1 MDNRRRNLVV
11 ALGVGA
17 LAAPFA
23 SLAQPESKV
32 WRVGFLAS
40 RTRPALLD
48 SDYFGGFLQGMREL
62 GYVDGKNMVIE
73 WRFADK
79 VESLPHLAAEL
90 IRLKVDVIVAAG
102 SQATSVAQKA
112 TTMIPIVMGNSND
125 PIGSGFV
132 KTLAHPGGNITG
144 LSNIA
149 ADLGPKLVEMLL
161 TIAPKLARI
170 TVLVNPTSPSNLAIL
185 KKIQAAAQSA
195 SLKVLAEETRT
206 AKEIENI
213 FSKMN
218 KENAGAVIALTDSL
232 FVQQRRQIADL
243 AVSHSLPSIAAFREF
258 ALAGGLMSYGT
269 SFADL
274 YRRAATYVDKIFKG
288 AKPGDL
294 PVEQPTK
301 FELLINGK
309 TAKVLG
315 LKIPQSLL
323 ITADKVIE

>member
-23 SLAQPESKV
+23 SLAQHESKV

-125 PIGSGFV
+125 PVGSGFV
-132 KTLAHPGGNITG
+132 KTLARPGGNITG

-161 TIAPKLARI
+161 TIAPKLARV
-170 TVLVNPTSPSNLAIL
+170 TVLINPTSPSNLAIL

-195 SLKVLAEETRT
+195 SLKVLAEETRR
-206 AKEIENI
+206 
-213 FSKMN
+213 
-218 KENAGAVIALTDSL
+218 
-232 FVQQRRQIADL
+232 QRKLRIY
-243 AVSHSLPSIAAFREF
+243 SPR
-258 ALAGGLMSYGT
+258 
-269 SFADL
+269 
-274 YRRAATYVDKIFKG
+274 
-288 AKPGDL
+288 
-294 PVEQPTK
+294 
-301 FELLINGK
+301 
-309 TAKVLG
+309 
-315 LKIPQSLL
+315 
-323 ITADKVIE
+323 